1 MKRGRYPN
9 IALRRRLA
17 VAALVIGAALT
28 GGAGVAQAPVL
39 AGLGGLERGNWEL
52 RVREPGGA
60 VSHLCLGD
68 PRLLLQ
74 VQHARN
80 SCQRFVV
87 TDTAE
92 HIVVTYDCAAAGNGR
107 TDLRIETPRL
117 VQIQSQGIADSAPF
131 SFEMEA
137 RRVGVCGG
145 AH

>member
-1 MKRGRYPN
+1 MRRGLDSK
-9 IALRRRLA
+9 IASRLRLGL
-17 VAALVIGAALT
+17 AALALSGGLT
-28 GGAGVAQAPVL
+28 AGAGVAQAPAL

-74 VQHARN
+74 VQHARS

-87 TDTAE
+87 TDAAQ

-117 VQIQSQGIADSAPF
+117 VQIQSQGIAEGAPF